1 MMVCAVTLI
10 SICSEVT
17 KKPNNKCACVLI
29 NRVRNIFTT
38 NISVMYFAE
47 SLLERTLFAS
57 DEGMIII

>member
-17 KKPNNKCACVLI
+17 KKPNKCACVLI

-57 DEGMIII
+57 DEGILL